1 MEHGFKCPEKSR
13 KHHDTEATMSR
24 HRAANTLSRALSS
37 ILPMIDQVLHDF
49 GFGERGRVAQVLE
62 TVLCD
67 LA

>member
-13 KHHDTEATMSR
+13 KHHDTEATLSR
-24 HRAANTLSRALSS
+24 HRAANTVSRALSS

-49 GFGERGRVAQVLE
+49 WFRERGGIAQVLE